1 MSSQGDLGSTQAVI
15 VDAHDVSR
23 LEIEY
28 VSAKSALTQRDYKT
42 ALAHYRTIANT
53 LKGSADV
60 PDSVS
65 FLSLLASPTFTSNA
79 DRLVLSLWHSCLWMG
94 RSYGTST
101 WSACLP
107 LGLTPRYL
115 DLKPHLR
122 RRFAHA
128 RAPQIAATAELFLSL
143 PLNEQD
149 VSALFS
155 VSQALFQLGK
165 YEEVGR
171 HVHTRACTTSSALR
185 LRVRGALQ
193 ALSVLERIGSAMPA
207 AKMGKNKTTAA
218 PHAALRV
225 RRVVQTTV
233 QHMGGL
239 IISRV
244 QVRLNNN
251 KAMVMARL
259 GRHEDALNHLQAV
272 QDLATVKGTLGS
284 LALFRVLALTLVR

>member
-1 MSSQGDLGSTQAVI
+1 MSSQGDLGRRQALI

-23 LEIEY
+23 LAIEY

-53 LKGSADV
+53 LKRPGSADV

-65 FLSLLASPTFTSNA
+65 FLALLASPTFNSNA

-171 HVHTRACTTSSALR
+171 HVHTCTTSSALS

-207 AKMGKNKTTAA
+207 AKTGKNKTAA

-225 RRVVQTTV
+225 RRVVQTIV
-233 QHMGGL
+233 QHMGGT
-239 IISRV
+239 
-244 QVRLNNN
+244 
-251 KAMVMARL
+251 
-259 GRHEDALNHLQAV
+259 DC
-272 QDLATVKGTLGS
+272 LACRY
-284 LALFRVLALTLVR
+284 A